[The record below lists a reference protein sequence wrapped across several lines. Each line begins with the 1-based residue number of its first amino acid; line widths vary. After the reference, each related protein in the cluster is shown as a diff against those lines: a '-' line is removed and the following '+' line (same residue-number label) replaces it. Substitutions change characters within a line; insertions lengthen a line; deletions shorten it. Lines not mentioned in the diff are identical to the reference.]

1 MWKSKAK
8 PDQWLFWS
16 ILMNFFVIVWW
27 QKARRSLDFIL
38 DTVSAKHSL
47 GPILELLKVNGT
59 LVFVGAPEKPIELPS
74 FPLIFGN
81 ICSSALINKY
91 PYTMFILLQNKQDPP
106 FVNFYRKA
114 SCEGQYDRRNERD
127 TRDDGHLWQ
136 A

>member
-8 PDQWLFWS
+8 PDQWLFSS

-38 DTVSAKHSL
+38 DTVSANHSL

-81 ICSSALINKY
+81 IWSSALINKY
-91 PYTMFILLQNKQDPP
+91 SYTIFILLQNKQDPP
-106 FVNFYRKA
+106 ICKFLQE
-114 SCEGQYDRRNERD
+114 SE
-127 TRDDGHLWQ
+127 LWR
-136 A
+136 AVW